1 VHATRSPIHS
11 QWSKGSRLSNDDK
24 SRLRQATTSII
35 VGQFQINTLPQ
46 MSTKDKA
53 KLKRGSVDPPPATSG
68 ANSTG
73 GGSGTT
79 GDGSGAATR
88 LALLDCNYEEFHLPP
103 DLAILQLDIVS
114 FFMLPSANGTSR

>member
-1 VHATRSPIHS
+1 
-11 QWSKGSRLSNDDK
+11 
-24 SRLRQATTSII
+24 
-35 VGQFQINTLPQ
+35 

-53 KLKRGSVDPPPATSG
+53 KLKRGSVDPPPSTNG
-68 ANSTG
+68 ANSSG
-73 GGSGTT
+73 GGSGTA
-79 GDGSGAATR
+79 GDGGGAATR